1 MIYDCFLFSGEVD
14 LFQIAHAEL
23 STLAVTHVL
32 VQSAKT
38 FTGKSKNYISHFQY
52 FGEGNI
58 TRYVEVEDMPNDPDP
73 WVLERFQRNAIMRGL
88 VDAKDD
94 DLVIIRDADE
104 VPSAAAIKAYNQGN
118 GVSSLVMDK
127 FGYWLNCREGIQS
140 WSRGKIMTYGY
151 LKNTTPDEVRN
162 AGQDSVISNAGWHW
176 SWLGDV
182 NRLAEKFNSFSH
194 QELNNDKWANPEK
207 LKYKIE
213 TGQSLWG
220 EDFWQFISIDETF
233 PKYVQDHQHDYL
245 KHLIKQI

>member
-1 MIYDCFLFSGEVD
+1 MKIFDCLMFNNEFDLLFIA
-14 LFQIAHAEL
+14 FQEL
-23 STLAVTHVL
+23 SGIDVSHVI
-32 VQSAKT
+32 VQGDKT
-38 FTGKSKNYISHFQY
+38 FTGKQKKMLVPANFFSKSKVIVLEIN
-52 FGEGNI
+52 
-58 TRYVEVEDMPNDPDP
+58 MPTDPDP

-94 DLVIIRDADE
+94 DLIIIRDADE
-104 VPSAAAIKAYNQGN
+104 VPSAAAIKAYNPGN

-140 WSRGKIMTYGY
+140 WSRAKIMTYGY

-162 AGQDSVISNAGWHW
+162 AGQDSIISNAGWHW

-182 NRLAEKFNSFSH
+182 NRLVEKFNSFSH

-233 PKYVQDHQHDYL
+233 PKYVQDHQHDSL
-245 KHLIKQI
+245 KNLIKQI